1 MNSWIRNTEDLGKI
15 VRNARK
21 LQKLSQDDLAGMA
34 GTGRRFIVD
43 LEKGKQTLQLGKVLR
58 VLRTLG
64 VSLSSTRKWY

>member
-1 MNSWIRNTEDLGKI
+1 MNTWIRNTEDLGKI

-43 LEKGKQTLQLGKVLR
+43 LEKGKETLQLGKVLR

-64 VSLSSTRKWY
+64 VSVSSTRKWY

>member
-1 MNSWIRNTEDLGKI
+1 MNTWIRNTEDLGRI
-15 VRNARK
+15 VRNVRK

-43 LEKGKQTLQLGKVLR
+43 LEKGKQTVQFGKVLR

-64 VSLSSTRKWY
+64 VSVSSTRKWY